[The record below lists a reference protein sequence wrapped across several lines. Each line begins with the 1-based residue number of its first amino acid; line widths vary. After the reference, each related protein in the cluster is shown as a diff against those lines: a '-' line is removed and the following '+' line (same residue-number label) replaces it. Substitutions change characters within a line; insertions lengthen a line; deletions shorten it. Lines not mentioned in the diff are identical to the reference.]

1 MKADKLFTDPGTFI
15 QAVVDTHY
23 NEVLNNAYA
32 SKLVQGDVGE
42 EALFNAIMQAY
53 ESGDTELVAH
63 VLQVN
68 LDINRFS
75 PEYQT
80 QFARVLGQLQPQYSV
95 QGGEVGPPMEDGS
108 FYSNQGGGGGFD
120 WNSLGGILSSA
131 GDLFTNVWGT
141 VQGNGN
147 QPPTGGG
154 TGTGQQGNDRSID
167 NTTLII
173 VAVAAVAA
181 IIIAAIILKK

>member
-1 MKADKLFTDPGTFI
+1 MKAEKLFTDPGTFI

-53 ESGDTELVAH
+53 EAGDTELVAH

-108 FYSNQGGGGGFD
+108 FYSNQGGGFD

-141 VQGNGN
+141 VQGTGN
-147 QPPTGGG
+147 QPPAGGG
-154 TGTGQQGNDRSID
+154 TQTAPADRSID